1 MKEIKIVFQSF
12 VEGVDLY
19 KKVKFKGKKLIPLSL
34 MLILFLT
41 YMFLGDKFSEF

>member
-41 YMFLGDKFSEF
+41 YMFLGD

>member
-1 MKEIKIVFQSF
+1 MNEIKIVFQSF

-19 KKVKFKGKKLIPLSL
+19 KKLKFRGKKLIPLSL

-41 YMFLGDKFSEF
+41 YIIMEQVELTL